1 MNQDVLEMAQS
12 HLVNVE
18 QALANLHKQKDEL
31 DKEIVKVTDYLKKG
45 KDDYILA
52 IALITI
58 LVARCS
64 IDSMLAQFVLASVP
78 RGRPTATAL

>member
-45 KDDYILA
+45 KDKLA
-52 IALITI
+52 EEIN
-58 LVARCS
+58 S
-64 IDSMLAQFVLASVP
+64 E
-78 RGRPTATAL
+78 